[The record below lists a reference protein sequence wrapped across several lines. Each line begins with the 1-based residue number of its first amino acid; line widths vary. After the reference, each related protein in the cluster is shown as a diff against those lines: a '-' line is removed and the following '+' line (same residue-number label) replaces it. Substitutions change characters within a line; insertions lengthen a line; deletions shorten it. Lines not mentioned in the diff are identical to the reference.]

1 MSPAEAKKAR
11 HILAAKRRL
20 QAEVEQRSN
29 EETER
34 AVARDAAKKALNKWY
49 KTGFYKAN
57 ARLPQIQIE
66 DNLRD
71 LRYVHGWKDKKQS
84 KDAYIMLRGHLSGSL
99 TLVVLHL
106 DFSVVPCGTLTFFQ
120 LYRQMRCHL
129 QLSAKLSL
137 RLCPDRPWYNYI
149 ESDIPVP
156 KNQALPADDA
166 KCDHLF
172 GTTLRYHYY
181 GRPCDHPDKVHRK
194 GFISLSQIV
203 RMTEFMTEVD

>member
-1 MSPAEAKKAR
+1 MTPAEAKKAQ
-11 HILAAKRRL
+11 HILTAKRRL
-20 QAEVEQRSN
+20 QAGVEQRSN

-34 AVARDAAKKALNKWY
+34 AVARDAAKEALTTWY
-49 KTGFYKAN
+49 RTGFYKAN
-57 ARLPQIQIE
+57 ARLPQIQNE

-71 LRYVHGWKDKKQS
+71 LRYVHGWKGKKQS

-99 TLVVLHL
+99 TPVVLHL
-106 DFSVVPCGTLTFFQ
+106 DFSVVPGGTLTFRQ
-120 LYRQMRCHL
+120 LHQQMRCHL

-156 KNQALPADDA
+156 ENHALPAHDT
-166 KCDHLF
+166 KCHHLF

-181 GRPCDHPDKVHRK
+181 GRPFDYPDVGASKAIH
-194 GFISLSQIV
+194 ISASDCAHDRIH
-203 RMTEFMTEVD
+203 D